1 MDFCWEGGF
10 PDNGCGAGMELSVR
24 NGKTSSVRFSD
35 GTGTPFTSA
44 WEEGYS
50 HLEAYADEH
59 NSALVPQSY
68 VVEGHRLGAWVSQ
81 QRVLYANGKLDIDR
95 QKRLEE
101 VPGWVWTADADETRW
116 LQFLGHLTAYAAQH
130 GDAMVPQRYVVE
142 GCRLGQWVTVQRVA
156 YVKGSLRLDRQR
168 LLSDVPGWSWHA
180 RNERWERNY
189 ELLLQYAE
197 KNGNARVP
205 QSYQVSGVKLGV
217 WIGEQRGAFN
227 RGTISAERRNLLE
240 NLPGWAWNPH
250 DEKWEQG
257 YERTEAF
264 IREHGHARVPVAHV
278 DEDGYQ
284 LGTWV
289 ANQRRKYARN
299 ELPDGR
305 IVRLEKLHGWTWKA
319 R

>member
-1 MDFCWEGGF
+1 
-10 PDNGCGAGMELSVR
+10 MELSVR

-68 VVEGHRLGAWVSQ
+68 VVEGHRLGALVSQ